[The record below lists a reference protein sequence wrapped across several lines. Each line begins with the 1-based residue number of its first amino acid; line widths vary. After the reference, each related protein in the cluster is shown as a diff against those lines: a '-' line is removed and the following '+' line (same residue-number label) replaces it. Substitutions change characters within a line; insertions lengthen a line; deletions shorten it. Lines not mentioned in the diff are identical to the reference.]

1 MLISELLS
9 TNAIVGYST
18 VIILFLCSYPATS
31 FLGSINVTIP
41 ASGQQGSLSLPQV
54 NDRNLRVEL
63 VADRLLF
70 PTSMSFLDNNSLL
83 VTQKNNGDLISV
95 INGAVKSQPII
106 SVQVDNASD
115 RGLLG
120 VATMDNKPS
129 SPDAKFVFL
138 YFTESNG
145 QDQIRNRVYRYEWN
159 PENQTLAN
167 ATMVLDLPAEPG
179 PDQNGGKLEVDRSG
193 NLYAVIGEL
202 NRDGKLQN
210 IRQGSAADDTSV
222 IIRIRQDGSA
232 VADNPFFNSADQ
244 KMQKYYAYGI
254 RNSFGLAVDP
264 ISGFL
269 WDTENGPNA
278 YDEMNI
284 VQPGFNSG
292 WQKVMGPASRSNI
305 TQAGIEEELVI
316 YDDSKYRDP
325 IFSWKDSIGL
335 ADLEFLNSTA
345 LGFEYAFNIFV
356 GDSNNNGNLYYFELN
371 STRTGIKIENNL
383 LADSVAD
390 DDQELS
396 QIVFGTGFFGGI
408 TDIETGPD
416 GFLYVL
422 TLNGSIYRI
431 LPASES
437 NEELAQ
443 PTTASN
449 RIDGNS
455 AEEETES
462 GDDGSVQADEEQQGG
477 SGSDNPL
484 SLRSLSTNEGGS
496 PVLGSPE
503 APVIV
508 VDFSD
513 FQCPRCARYVK
524 STEPEIKKEY
534 VETGKIA
541 LIFKHFPRL
550 GEDSLSAALASEC
563 ANEQG
568 KFWEY
573 HDALF
578 QNQQGENS
586 GWASKEKL
594 KEFASEV
601 RLDRQ
606 QFDSCLD
613 SEKYKS
619 HVDRDLAL
627 VKELDLQTTPSFLIL
642 KSDGTEMEVLTGA
655 HPFPSFKALIDK
667 KIP

>member
-1 MLISELLS
+1 
-9 TNAIVGYST
+9 
-18 VIILFLCSYPATS
+18 
-31 FLGSINVTIP
+31 
-41 ASGQQGSLSLPQV
+41 
-54 NDRNLRVEL
+54 
-63 VADRLLF
+63 
-70 PTSMSFLDNNSLL
+70 
-83 VTQKNNGDLISV
+83 
-95 INGAVKSQPII
+95 
-106 SVQVDNASD
+106 
-115 RGLLG
+115 
-120 VATMDNKPS
+120 
-129 SPDAKFVFL
+129 
-138 YFTESNG
+138 
-145 QDQIRNRVYRYEWN
+145 
-159 PENQTLAN
+159 
-167 ATMVLDLPAEPG
+167 
-179 PDQNGGKLEVDRSG
+179 
-193 NLYAVIGEL
+193 
-202 NRDGKLQN
+202 
-210 IRQGSAADDTSV
+210 
-222 IIRIRQDGSA
+222 

-244 KMQKYYAYGI
+244 KMRKYYAYGI

-316 YDDSKYRDP
+316 YDGSKYRDP

-345 LGFEYAFNIFV
+345 LGFEYAFNLFV
-356 GDSNNNGNLYYFELN
+356 GDSDNNGNLYYFELN
-371 STRTGIKIENNL
+371 NTRTGIKIENNL

-396 QIVFGTGFFGGI
+396 QIVFGTGFVGGI

-437 NEELAQ
+437 NEELVQ

-449 RIDGNS
+449 GIDGNS
-455 AEEETES
+455 VEEETES
-462 GDDGSVQADEEQQGG
+462 GDDGGVQADGEEQQGG

-513 FQCPRCARYVK
+513 FQCPKCARYVK

-550 GEDSLSAALASEC
+550 GEDSLSAALTSEC

-586 GWASKEKL
+586 GWAGKEKL
-594 KEFASEV
+594 
-601 RLDRQ
+601 
-606 QFDSCLD
+606 
-613 SEKYKS
+613 
-619 HVDRDLAL
+619 
-627 VKELDLQTTPSFLIL
+627 
-642 KSDGTEMEVLTGA
+642 
-655 HPFPSFKALIDK
+655 
-667 KIP
+667 

>member
-9 TNAIVGYST
+9 KSAIVGYAT
-18 VIILFLCSYPATS
+18 VILFLCSYPATS
-31 FLGSINVTIP
+31 FLSSIINVTIP

-63 VADRLLF
+63 VADGLLF

-95 INGAVKSQPII
+95 INGAIKSQPII

-179 PDQNGGKLEVDRSG
+179 PDQNGGKLEVDRNG

-269 WDTENGPNA
+269 WDTENGPDA

-292 WQKVMGPASRSNI
+292 WQKVMGPESRSNI

-316 YDDSKYRDP
+316 YDGSKYRDP

-345 LGFEYAFNIFV
+345 LGFEYAFNLFV
-356 GDSNNNGNLYYFELN
+356 GDSDNNGNLYYFELN
-371 STRTGIKIENNL
+371 NTRTGIKLENNF

-396 QIVFGTGFFGGI
+396 QIVFGTGFRGGI

-449 RIDGNS
+449 EIDGNS
-455 AEEETES
+455 AEEEIVS
-462 GDDGSVQADEEQQGG
+462 SDDGGVHADDEEEQQGG
-477 SGSDNPL
+477 SGSDNQL

-496 PVLGSPE
+496 PLLGSPE

-513 FQCPRCARYVK
+513 FQCPKCARYVK

-534 VETGKIA
+534 VETEKIA

-550 GEDSLSAALASEC
+550 GEDSL
-563 ANEQG
+563 
-568 KFWEY
+568 
-573 HDALF
+573 
-578 QNQQGENS
+578 
-586 GWASKEKL
+586 
-594 KEFASEV
+594 
-601 RLDRQ
+601 
-606 QFDSCLD
+606 
-613 SEKYKS
+613 
-619 HVDRDLAL
+619 
-627 VKELDLQTTPSFLIL
+627 
-642 KSDGTEMEVLTGA
+642 
-655 HPFPSFKALIDK
+655 
-667 KIP
+667 

>member
-9 TNAIVGYST
+9 KSAIVGYAT
-18 VIILFLCSYPATS
+18 VILFLCSYPATS
-31 FLGSINVTIP
+31 FLSSIINVTIP

-95 INGAVKSQPII
+95 INGAIKSQPII

-179 PDQNGGKLEVDRSG
+179 PDQNGGKLEVDRNG

-269 WDTENGPNA
+269 WDTENGPDA

-316 YDDSKYRDP
+316 YDGSKYRDP

-345 LGFEYAFNIFV
+345 LGFEYAFNLFV
-356 GDSNNNGNLYYFELN
+356 GDSDNNGNLYYFELN
-371 STRTGIKIENNL
+371 NTRTGIKLENNF

-396 QIVFGTGFFGGI
+396 QIVFGTGFSGGI

-437 NEELAQ
+437 NEELVQ

-449 RIDGNS
+449 GIDGNS
-455 AEEETES
+455 AEEEIVS
-462 GDDGSVQADEEQQGG
+462 SDDGGVHADDEEEQQGG
-477 SGSDNPL
+477 SGSDNQL
-484 SLRSLSTNEGGS
+484 SLS
-496 PVLGSPE
+496 
-503 APVIV
+503 
-508 VDFSD
+508 
-513 FQCPRCARYVK
+513 
-524 STEPEIKKEY
+524 EI
-534 VETGKIA
+534 
-541 LIFKHFPRL
+541 
-550 GEDSLSAALASEC
+550 
-563 ANEQG
+563 
-568 KFWEY
+568 
-573 HDALF
+573 
-578 QNQQGENS
+578 
-586 GWASKEKL
+586 
-594 KEFASEV
+594 
-601 RLDRQ
+601 
-606 QFDSCLD
+606 
-613 SEKYKS
+613 
-619 HVDRDLAL
+619 
-627 VKELDLQTTPSFLIL
+627 SFN
-642 KSDGTEMEVLTGA
+642 KRGRLTG
-655 HPFPSFKALIDK
+655 SW
-667 KIP
+667 

>member
-9 TNAIVGYST
+9 KSAIVGYAT
-18 VIILFLCSYPATS
+18 VILFLCSYSATS
-31 FLGSINVTIP
+31 FLSSIINVTIP

-63 VADRLLF
+63 VADGLLF

-95 INGAVKSQPII
+95 INGAIKSQPII

-179 PDQNGGKLEVDRSG
+179 PDQNGGKLEVDRNG

-269 WDTENGPNA
+269 WDTENGPDA

-292 WQKVMGPASRSNI
+292 WQKVMGPESRSNI

-316 YDDSKYRDP
+316 YDGSKYRDP

-345 LGFEYAFNIFV
+345 LGFEYAFNLFV
-356 GDSNNNGNLYYFELN
+356 GDSDNNGNLYYFELN
-371 STRTGIKIENNL
+371 NTRTGIKLENNF

-396 QIVFGTGFFGGI
+396 QIVFGTGFRGGI

-449 RIDGNS
+449 EIDGNS
-455 AEEETES
+455 AEEEIVS
-462 GDDGSVQADEEQQGG
+462 SDDGGVHADDEEEQQGG
-477 SGSDNPL
+477 SGSDNQL

-496 PVLGSPE
+496 PLLGSPE

-513 FQCPRCARYVK
+513 FQCPKCARYVK

-534 VETGKIA
+534 VETEKIA

-550 GEDSLSAALASEC
+550 GEDSL
-563 ANEQG
+563 
-568 KFWEY
+568 
-573 HDALF
+573 
-578 QNQQGENS
+578 
-586 GWASKEKL
+586 
-594 KEFASEV
+594 
-601 RLDRQ
+601 
-606 QFDSCLD
+606 
-613 SEKYKS
+613 
-619 HVDRDLAL
+619 
-627 VKELDLQTTPSFLIL
+627 
-642 KSDGTEMEVLTGA
+642 
-655 HPFPSFKALIDK
+655 
-667 KIP
+667 